1 MKQTTKA
8 VTPNIA
14 LQSWLRPALTV
25 VGANKDY
32 AEFRQ
37 MLESVDSLLRGSH
50 LEAMAMDFAKGGAM
64 NSSVQGMMRAAMIA
78 ETVSAADSIDKK
90 AASSV

>member
-37 MLESVDSLLRGSH
+37 LLESVDSLLRGRH
-50 LEAMAMDFAKGGAM
+50 LEAMALDFAKEGA
-64 NSSVQGMMRAAMIA
+64 G
-78 ETVSAADSIDKK
+78 K
-90 AASSV
+90 AKPGRVPGYSQNRY

>member
-1 MKQTTKA
+1 MGVKQTTKA

-14 LQSWLRPALTV
+14 LQSGLRPNLTL

-37 MLESVDSLLRGSH
+37 MLESVNGLLRGSP
-50 LEAMAMDFAKGGAM
+50 LEAMALDFAKGAGGRCQFRATAKPDGVWAHGA
-64 NSSVQGMMRAAMIA
+64 AF
-78 ETVSAADSIDKK
+78 
-90 AASSV
+90 

>member
-1 MKQTTKA
+1 VKQTTKA
-8 VTPNIA
+8 VAENIA

-50 LEAMAMDFAKGGAM
+50 LEAMALDFAKEGGGRGQFCATAQPDG
-64 NSSVQGMMRAAMIA
+64 VCAQGAAF
-78 ETVSAADSIDKK
+78 
-90 AASSV
+90 